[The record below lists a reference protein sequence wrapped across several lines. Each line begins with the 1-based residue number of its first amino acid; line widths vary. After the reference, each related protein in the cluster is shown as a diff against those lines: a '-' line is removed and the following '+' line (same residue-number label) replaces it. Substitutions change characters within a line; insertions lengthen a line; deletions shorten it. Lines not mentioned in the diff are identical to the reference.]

1 MPRLTT
7 PAAHRLL
14 VGGAMAAV
22 LAGTAALS
30 APAAWAAPRSDP
42 QWTIEPLVSDPDQ
55 RFGTSVAIVDDIA
68 AIGAPG
74 GDVWSGGARVP
85 EAGWVQ
91 VTRLDAGQ
99 PTVST
104 VVQHPRA
111 ETGDAF
117 GTDVAWGGDILVIG
131 APGAQEVVVVQRSS
145 LEVLA
150 VIPSPLDDAAEFGM
164 SVAASADGTRIAVGA
179 PGTGGGATGPGAV
192 VVLTRG
198 PGGWSEPPSYRVLA
212 LPDGKLG
219 DRLGVDV
226 AVASDGSTVLAG
238 SPGRDTGDVA
248 GSGAGVVFTL
258 GSGTTPS
265 GTTPSGT
272 APSGTADDT
281 TVATPVELGDGTP
294 LAATGTA
301 VALSADGDV
310 ALTGSP
316 GSASVQVW
324 RLVDGTWGLAE
335 VLDSASALGAF
346 GSSVALSGNGQ
357 VALVGAPRSTTADGP
372 GTGAVSSWQLA
383 TPTSSEEAV
392 ITSRSA
398 LPGAETGTGV
408 ALSSDG
414 RRGIIGAPGQLHDG
428 SPRSGSAVSVT
439 GSVTELLD
447 RIRLSAA
454 VR

>member
-22 LAGTAALS
+22 LAGAGALT

-85 EAGWVQ
+85 DAGWVQ

-111 ETGDAF
+111 ESGDAF

-131 APGAQEVVVVQRSS
+131 APGAEDVVVVQRSS

-150 VIPSPLDDAAEFGM
+150 VIPSPLEDTAEFGM
-164 SVAASADGTRIAVGA
+164 SVAASSDGARIAVGA
-179 PGTGGGATGPGAV
+179 PGASGGATGRGAV

-198 PGGWSEPPSYRVLA
+198 PGGWSEAPSYRVLA
-212 LPDGKLG
+212 LTDGKLG

-238 SPGRDTGDVA
+238 SPGRDTDDIA

-258 GSGTTPS
+258 TSGTT
-265 GTTPSGT
+265 
-272 APSGTADDT
+272 DDT
-281 TVATPVELGDGTP
+281 PIELGDGTP

-316 GSASVQVW
+316 GSASVHVW

-346 GSSVALSGNGQ
+346 GSSVALSGNGE
-357 VALVGAPRSTTADGP
+357 VALIGAPRSTTADGP